1 MGGRFHFPTF
11 VYPVHMKCFVAP
23 LAMLL
28 GIATAPA
35 QQEDRYQAITS
46 AVEQNRFAEA
56 EKGLRDILKSS
67 PGDLRALSLLGI
79 VLDSEGRYQEAE
91 DAYERAIK
99 LAPDSAPL
107 LNNIG
112 NHYLARGDAKKAR
125 NSFEKVLT
133 REPDHANANL
143 QLARLAVDQKDFPVA
158 LRCLTRLPQPEQQE
172 FAVRLLQLRA
182 LWGSGQKPAAE
193 ALLGDLEREAP
204 ADLRYRFALAMAFV
218 SMERFV
224 EAEGAFAVVLQS
236 DPANFDVLYN
246 LGMSALRAGHTD
258 RATEVFER
266 ALQVRPGDVDT
277 MVGLSRALILGRKE
291 PQALPL
297 LVRAHNLAQDRP
309 DILLLMAQTS
319 YDEGFFA
326 DTAIAYEKYL
336 KLRPDDEIARRERA
350 LALTRSF
357 RVREG
362 LKDLEAYVKKHPKD
376 PWGYY
381 KLAAA
386 QSLEDKEQS
395 LVSINKVLELS
406 PGLKEARYARGLLLL
421 QLNRTEEA
429 VAEFGAYLAVD
440 PDNAQALE
448 QMGRALLKLNQP
460 EPAAE
465 YLRKAIAKNPADGNL
480 YFQLSRALRALGR
493 TNEMAEA
500 LAKFQ
505 QLGGAKEKTVPAPGL
520 FEYLSLDP
528 DVQAKRDEAALKQAI
543 EQRPS
548 DLELKITLAE
558 LLFRQK
564 RTADALALVTE
575 NFRPGAVDLRL
586 LARLT
591 NVLLGFEQY
600 STALPLLEP
609 VLKAPDSTEDLSLDY
624 AQAKFRTSG
633 AAAALAAL
641 DEIPNS
647 RRSGNYYLLKAQLL
661 DELGRFSDAVA
672 ALNLALSSAPTRSD
686 LYFQACSF
694 LIKHRRFQ
702 ECLQLLEQAE
712 RRVPDSPDLALARA
726 VVLQMM
732 NQATS
737 AAHQLSKIEAR
748 WPEWPTPYLVHGII
762 LEGQHQAK
770 EAKQLLESAIALGSS
785 IPAAYFH
792 LALAMKDLAPNDN
805 ENAYQVISRGVELA
819 PDDPYMQM
827 QAGKI
832 ALDMKN
838 YPSALAHLR
847 EAIRLY
853 PEMADAHWLLA
864 NFYRLTNQQDK
875 VQTELAEVARLNKLF
890 PPGTQT
896 PPSMQDLLF
905 SLRKPGAGGAE
916 R

>member
-1 MGGRFHFPTF
+1 MYS
-11 VYPVHMKCFVAP
+11 VAMKSLVAL
-23 LAMLL
+23 LAISL
-28 GIATAPA
+28 GIAAAA
-35 QQEDRYQAITS
+35 QQEDPYRAITS

-56 EKGLRDILKSS
+56 EKGLRDILKSY
-67 PGDLRALSLLGI
+67 PGDLRALSLLGV
-79 VLDSEGRYQEAE
+79 VLDSQGRYQEAE
-91 DAYERAIK
+91 DVYAKAIK
-99 LAPDSAPL
+99 LAPDSFPL

-112 NHYLARGDAKKAR
+112 NHYLARGDAGKAR
-125 NSFEKVLT
+125 KSFEKVLA
-133 REPDHANANL
+133 REPSHSNANL
-143 QLARLAVDQKDFPVA
+143 QLARLAVDRKDFPVA
-158 LRCLTRLPQPEQQE
+158 LRCLTRLPNSEKQDFP
-172 FAVRLLQLRA
+172 VRLLHLRA
-182 LWGSGQKPAAE
+182 LWGSGQKVAAE
-193 ALLGDLEREAP
+193 ALLGELEKEAS
-204 ADLRYRFALAMAFV
+204 ADLRYRFALAMGFV
-218 SMERFV
+218 AMERFA
-224 EAEGAFAVVLQS
+224 EAEASFAVVLQS

-246 LGMSALRAGHTD
+246 LGMSALRAGHTN
-258 RATEVFER
+258 RATAVFER
-266 ALQVRPGDVDT
+266 ALQIRPGDVDT

-291 PQALPL
+291 SQALPI
-297 LVRAHNLAQDRP
+297 LVRAHNQAQDRP

-319 YDEGFFA
+319 YNEGFFA

-362 LKDLEAYVKKHPKD
+362 IKDLEAYVKKHPKD

-395 LVSINKVLELS
+395 LASINKVLALS
-406 PGLKEARYARGLLLL
+406 PALKEARYARGLLLL
-421 QLNRTEEA
+421 QMNRTEEA
-429 VAEFGAYLAVD
+429 VADFKAYLAVD
-440 PDNAQALE
+440 PENAQALE

-460 EPAAE
+460 QPAAE
-465 YLRKAIAKNPADGNL
+465 YLQKAVEKNPEDGNL

-493 TNEMAEA
+493 TSEVAEA
-500 LAKFQ
+500 LARFQ

-528 DVQAKRDEAALKQAI
+528 DVQAQRDEVALKQAI

-558 LLFRQK
+558 LLFRK
-564 RTADALALVTE
+564 NKTADALALVNE
-575 NFRPGAVDLRL
+575 NFKPGAVDGRL

-591 NVLLGFEQY
+591 SVLLAFEQY
-600 STALPLLEP
+600 SAALPLLEP
-609 VLKAPDSTEDLSLDY
+609 MLKDPAGTEDLSLDY
-624 AQAKFRTSG
+624 VQAIFHTSG

-641 DEIPNS
+641 DEIPDS
-647 RRSGNYYLLKAQLL
+647 RRSGNYHLLQAQLF
-661 DELGRFSDAVA
+661 DELGRFTDAVA
-672 ALNLALSSAPTRSD
+672 ALNLALRSAPTRPD

-712 RRVPDSPDLALARA
+712 RHVPDSPDLALARA

-732 NQATS
+732 NQTTS
-737 AAHQLSKIEAR
+737 ATQQLSKIEAQ
-748 WPEWPTPYLVHGII
+748 WPEWPLPYVIHGII
-762 LEGQHQAK
+762 LQGQHQAA

-785 IPAAYFH
+785 VPAAYFH

-805 ENAYQVISRGVELA
+805 ENAYKVISRGVELA
-819 PDDPYMQM
+819 PEDPYMQM
-827 QAGKI
+827 QAGNI

-838 YPSALAHLR
+838 YPSALTHLR

-853 PEMADAHWLLA
+853 PDMADAHWLLA
-864 NFYRLTNQQDK
+864 NLYRFTG
-875 VQTELAEVARLNKLF
+875 QTEKIDAELAQVERLNKLF

-896 PPSMQDLLF
+896 PPSMQNLLF
-905 SLRKPGAGGAE
+905 SLRKPGDAGPQ